1 MSEQTEPIL
10 TLLRE
15 VPLFSGLNVEE
26 LERLGEE
33 FVIVELPKDEI
44 LFQAQEATDGLFV
57 IDSGQVA
64 LLGADG
70 KQTEI
75 LKHADVIG
83 TEALNYLP
91 AREKTAMALTDAQ
104 VFFLPNKQI
113 QALYASVPAFKETV
127 SVLFNSARL
136 AAYIPMAWLEPG
148 EKIYMMARK
157 HPVFLL
163 FRSIPPIFV
172 FAALWFLMMFLSSQS
187 AFWSLAGL
195 VAGFLFCLLW
205 LVWNINNWANDFYLI
220 TSRRMVWVEHV
231 TGFYDSRQE
240 APLGTLISVGIKTS
254 QLGYFLGYSN
264 VIVRTYIGDIRFERV
279 GHARTIG
286 KLIETN
292 WARSKRVD
300 LELDAREIRKAL
312 RQKFGKEAEDITA
325 KDLQV
330 ELGTVEPAP
339 KEVNF
344 FQWLFGDFV
353 RVRHEVG
360 GTITYRKHW
369 LILLQKLILPLFAL
383 VLSIIF
389 VVAIITHNLVQVDYT
404 MGLVAGYFLIFVAA
418 GMLVYQYVDWR
429 NDLFQLTPN
438 QVIDLDRKPFGR
450 ESRRSAPLENILSI
464 EYERRGFIPM
474 LFNYGTV
481 YITVG
486 NTQLTFDNVYQPSVV
501 QQDIFTRMGEHAK
514 ERDDRNTMLER
525 ERVAQWFKVFQEE
538 AERGLTIP
546 PPSEPTR
553 PLTMGPAKY

>member
-1 MSEQTEPIL
+1 MSEQTEPII

-33 FVIVELPKDEI
+33 FVMVELPKDEI

-75 LKHADVIG
+75 LKHAEVIG

-113 QALYASVPAFKETV
+113 QALYASVPAFIETV

-240 APLGTLISVGIKTS
+240 APLSTLISVGIKTS
-254 QLGYFLGYSN
+254 QLGYFLGYSD

-279 GHARTIG
+279 GHASTIG

-292 WARSKRVD
+292 WARGKRVD

-330 ELGTVEPAP
+330 ELGTVEPTP

-344 FQWLFGDFV
+344 FQWLFADFV

-369 LILLQKLILPLFAL
+369 LILLQKIILPLFAL

-389 VVAIITHNLVQVDYT
+389 VVAIITHNLIQVDYT

-481 YITVG
+481 YITIG
-486 NTQLTFDNVYQPSVV
+486 NTQLTFNNVYQPSVV

-546 PPSEPTR
+546 ALSDPTR
-553 PLTMGPAKY
+553 PVTMRPPK

>member
-1 MSEQTEPIL
+1 MSEQTELIL
-10 TLLRE
+10 TLLHE

-33 FVIVELPKDEI
+33 FVMVELPKDEI

-240 APLGTLISVGIKTS
+240 APLSTLISVGIKTS
-254 QLGYFLGYSN
+254 QLGYFLGYSD

-279 GHARTIG
+279 GHASTIG

-292 WARSKRVD
+292 WARGKRVD

-330 ELGTVEPAP
+330 ELGTVEPTP

-344 FQWLFGDFV
+344 FQWLFADFV

-389 VVAIITHNLVQVDYT
+389 VVAIITHNLIQVDYT

-481 YITVG
+481 YITIG
-486 NTQLTFDNVYQPSVV
+486 NTQLTFNNVYQPSVV

-546 PPSEPTR
+546 ALSDPTR
-553 PLTMGPAKY
+553 PVTMRPPK

>member
-1 MSEQTEPIL
+1 MSEQTEPII

-33 FVIVELPKDEI
+33 FVMVELPKDEI

-75 LKHADVIG
+75 LKHAEVIG

-113 QALYASVPAFKETV
+113 QALYASVPAFIETV

-205 LVWNINNWANDFYLI
+205 LVWNINNWANDIYLI

-240 APLGTLISVGIKTS
+240 APLSTLISVGIKTS
-254 QLGYFLGYSN
+254 QLGYFLGYSD

-279 GHARTIG
+279 GHASTIG

-292 WARSKRVD
+292 WARGKRVD

-330 ELGTVEPAP
+330 ELGTVEPTP

-344 FQWLFGDFV
+344 FQWLFADFV

-389 VVAIITHNLVQVDYT
+389 VVAIITHNLIQVDYT

-481 YITVG
+481 YITIG
-486 NTQLTFDNVYQPSVV
+486 NTQLTFNNVYQPSVV

-546 PPSEPTR
+546 ALSDPTR
-553 PLTMGPAKY
+553 PVTMRPPK

>member
-33 FVIVELPKDEI
+33 FVMVELPKDEI

-240 APLGTLISVGIKTS
+240 APLSTLISVGIKTS
-254 QLGYFLGYSN
+254 QLGYFLGYSD

-279 GHARTIG
+279 GHASTIG

-292 WARSKRVD
+292 WARGKRVD

-330 ELGTVEPAP
+330 ELGTVEPTP

-344 FQWLFGDFV
+344 FQWLFADFV

-389 VVAIITHNLVQVDYT
+389 VVAIITHNLIQVDYT

-418 GMLVYQYVDWR
+418 GMLVYQYIDWR

-481 YITVG
+481 YITIG
-486 NTQLTFDNVYQPSVV
+486 NTQLTFNNVYQPSVV

>member
-1 MSEQTEPIL
+1 MSEQTELIL
-10 TLLRE
+10 TLLHE

-33 FVIVELPKDEI
+33 FVMVELPKDEI

-70 KQTEI
+70 KQTEV

-240 APLGTLISVGIKTS
+240 APLSTLISVGIKTS
-254 QLGYFLGYSN
+254 QLGYFLGYSD

-279 GHARTIG
+279 GHASTIG

-292 WARSKRVD
+292 WARGKRVD

-330 ELGTVEPAP
+330 ELGTVEPTP

-344 FQWLFGDFV
+344 FQWLFADFV

-389 VVAIITHNLVQVDYT
+389 VVAIITHNLIQVDYT

-418 GMLVYQYVDWR
+418 GMLVYQYIDWR

-481 YITVG
+481 YITIG
-486 NTQLTFDNVYQPSVV
+486 NTQLTFNNVYQPSVV

-525 ERVAQWFKVFQEE
+525 ERVAQWFKIFQEE

-546 PPSEPTR
+546 PPSDPTR
-553 PLTMGPAKY
+553 PVTMRPPK

>member
-1 MSEQTEPIL
+1 MSEQTELIL

-33 FVIVELPKDEI
+33 FVMVELPKDEI

-70 KQTEI
+70 KQTEV

-240 APLGTLISVGIKTS
+240 APLSTLISVGIKTS
-254 QLGYFLGYSN
+254 QLGYFLGYSD

-279 GHARTIG
+279 GHASTIG

-292 WARSKRVD
+292 WARGKRVD

-344 FQWLFGDFV
+344 FQWLFADFV

-389 VVAIITHNLVQVDYT
+389 VVAIITHNLIQVDYT

-418 GMLVYQYVDWR
+418 GMLVYQYIDWR

-481 YITVG
+481 YITIG
-486 NTQLTFDNVYQPSVV
+486 NTQLTFNNVYQPSVV

-546 PPSEPTR
+546 ALSDPTR
-553 PLTMGPAKY
+553 PVTMRPPK

>member
-33 FVIVELPKDEI
+33 FVMVELPKDEI

-104 VFFLPNKQI
+104 VFFLPNTQI

-240 APLGTLISVGIKTS
+240 APLSTLISVGIKTS
-254 QLGYFLGYSN
+254 QLGYFLGYSD

-279 GHARTIG
+279 GHASTIG

-292 WARSKRVD
+292 WARGKRVD
-300 LELDAREIRKAL
+300 LELDACEIRKAL

-330 ELGTVEPAP
+330 ELGTVESTP

-344 FQWLFGDFV
+344 FQWLFADFV

-389 VVAIITHNLVQVDYT
+389 VVAIITHNLIQVDYT

-418 GMLVYQYVDWR
+418 GMLVYQYIDWR

-481 YITVG
+481 YITIG
-486 NTQLTFDNVYQPSVV
+486 NTQLTFNNVYQPSVV

-546 PPSEPTR
+546 ALSDPTR
-553 PLTMGPAKY
+553 PVTMRPPK

>member
-1 MSEQTEPIL
+1 MSEQTELIL
-10 TLLRE
+10 TLLHE

-33 FVIVELPKDEI
+33 FVMVELPKDEI

-240 APLGTLISVGIKTS
+240 APLSTLISVGIKTS
-254 QLGYFLGYSN
+254 QLGYFLGYSD

-279 GHARTIG
+279 GHASTIG

-292 WARSKRVD
+292 WARGKRVD

-330 ELGTVEPAP
+330 ELGTVEPTP

-344 FQWLFGDFV
+344 FQWLFADFV

-389 VVAIITHNLVQVDYT
+389 VVAIITHNLIQVDYT

-418 GMLVYQYVDWR
+418 GMLVYQYIDWR

-481 YITVG
+481 YITIG
-486 NTQLTFDNVYQPSVV
+486 NTQLTFNNVYQPSVV

-546 PPSEPTR
+546 PPSDPTR
-553 PLTMGPAKY
+553 PVTMRPPK

>member
-1 MSEQTEPIL
+1 MSEQTELIL

-33 FVIVELPKDEI
+33 FVMVELPKDEI

-240 APLGTLISVGIKTS
+240 APLSTLISVGIKTS
-254 QLGYFLGYSN
+254 QLGYFLGYSD

-279 GHARTIG
+279 GHASTIG

-292 WARSKRVD
+292 WARGKRVD

-330 ELGTVEPAP
+330 ELGTVEPTP

-344 FQWLFGDFV
+344 FQWLFADFV

-389 VVAIITHNLVQVDYT
+389 VVAIITHNLIQVDYT

-418 GMLVYQYVDWR
+418 GMLVYQYIDWR

-481 YITVG
+481 YITIG
-486 NTQLTFDNVYQPSVV
+486 NTQLTFNNVYQPSVV

-546 PPSEPTR
+546 PPSDPTR
-553 PLTMGPAKY
+553 PVTMRPPK

>member
-1 MSEQTEPIL
+1 MSEQTELIL

-33 FVIVELPKDEI
+33 FVMVELPKDEI

-240 APLGTLISVGIKTS
+240 APLSTLISVGIKTS
-254 QLGYFLGYSN
+254 QLGYFLGYSD

-279 GHARTIG
+279 GHASTIG

-292 WARSKRVD
+292 WARGKRVD

-330 ELGTVEPAP
+330 ELGTVEPTP

-344 FQWLFGDFV
+344 FQWLFADFV

-389 VVAIITHNLVQVDYT
+389 VVAIITHNLIQVDYT

-418 GMLVYQYVDWR
+418 GMLVYQYIDWR

-481 YITVG
+481 YITIG
-486 NTQLTFDNVYQPSVV
+486 NTQLTFNNVYQPSVV

-546 PPSEPTR
+546 ALSDPTR
-553 PLTMGPAKY
+553 PVTMRPPK